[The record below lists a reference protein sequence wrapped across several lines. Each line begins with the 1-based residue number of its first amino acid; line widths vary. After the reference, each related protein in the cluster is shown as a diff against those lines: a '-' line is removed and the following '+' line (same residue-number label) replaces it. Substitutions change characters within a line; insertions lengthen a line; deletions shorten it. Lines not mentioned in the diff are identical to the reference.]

1 MRLIS
6 LLLVLAFC
14 GSSVV
19 DADTSL
25 QNEVK
30 GRLSERTNTKIG
42 LELTTTI
49 VEETS
54 CAPDQLSLALQL
66 KLTNIGREPV
76 ILDKRTSVNRYLSS
90 YMVSGSLNHAGNH
103 RYEQVWRMEDFGSSE
118 PFPPPSAMSGFVI
131 LKHGEAYDVADF

>member
-6 LLLVLAFC
+6 MLLVLAFC

-42 LELTTTI
+42 SQLTTTI

-76 ILDKRTSVNRYLSS
+76 ILDKRTSVDRYLSS
-90 YMVSGSLNHAGNH
+90 YMVSGSLHHAANH
-103 RYEQVWRMEDFGSSE
+103 RYEHV
-118 PFPPPSAMSGFVI
+118 
-131 LKHGEAYDVADF
+131 